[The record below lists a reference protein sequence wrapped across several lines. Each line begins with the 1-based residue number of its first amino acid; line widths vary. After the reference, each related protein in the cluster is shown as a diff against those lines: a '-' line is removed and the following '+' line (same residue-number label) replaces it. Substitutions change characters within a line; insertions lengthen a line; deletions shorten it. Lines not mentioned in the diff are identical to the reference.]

1 MAISDYVHALLD
13 LFYPRSCLHC
23 KRNLNDSHELY
34 ICEDCNRQIPYVN
47 ELHCIRCGSAIGQY
61 STSTTKEGC
70 TVCKGKHLH
79 FDALTA
85 IAHYEG
91 VMKTLIH
98 KFKYARQKFLF
109 RILNDF
115 VITHKKLKE
124 IVPDI
129 DVVVPVPLHWLKKM
143 NRGFN
148 QSELLSLGIQR
159 YFSKPMSS
167 NNLCRI
173 KNTESQTHLSKSQ
186 RQVNIH
192 NAFFVKCPRSFQGKK
207 ILLVDDVLTTGVTA
221 SECSKKLKESGA
233 RSVHLLVLANAEY
246 NS

>member
-1 MAISDYVHALLD
+1 MDISDYVHALLD

-47 ELHCIRCGSAIGQY
+47 EFHCIRCGAAIGPC
-61 STSTTKEGC
+61 STSMAKEGC
-70 TVCKGKHLH
+70 TVCKGKRLH
-79 FDALTA
+79 FDTMTA
-85 IAHYEG
+85 VSHYDG

-109 RILNDF
+109 RILNDI

-129 DVVVPVPLHWLKKM
+129 DVIVPVPLYWLKKM
-143 NRGFN
+143 YRGFN

-159 YFSKPMSS
+159 YFSKPISA

-186 RQVNIH
+186 RQANIH
-192 NAFFVKCPRSFQGKK
+192 NAF
-207 ILLVDDVLTTGVTA
+207 LLNIQDHFREKRFYLWTT
-221 SECSKKLKESGA
+221 S
-233 RSVHLLVLANAEY
+233 
-246 NS
+246 